1 MSDSRTL
8 RLYVDPAWRR
18 AGALHSPILFPF
30 WGNPTTE
37 ASLFAKEMF
46 DSYPMNTRW
55 YTVTEKIHE
64 ADMLF
69 PPYRHSWLLEHDEA
83 LLGACA
89 QKAKE
94 TGLPLLIDGIGDVE
108 FPVNIRNAYVLRI
121 GGYRFL
127 PEKNRIQIPAAADD
141 LLERCADGRLQVRAK
156 REGEKPIVS
165 FAGWAQLTTMQ
176 TLRTV
181 AKELPA
187 RLRGIIDSR
196 YRAMRKGVLWRRRAL
211 GILERSDQVLLRAIK
226 RPTFS
231 GSSKTASA
239 GMRRLRQELAD
250 LVLASDYGL
259 DVRGDAN
266 ESTRLYEVLSLGRI
280 PVILDTQRNLPFRD
294 VVHYE
299 DFSLIVDFRDIKR
312 LPERIADFHRSLSS
326 EKFMEMQR
334 AGRAAFVEHF
344 RTDAHMRHIIRQLKA
359 LGAIA
364 Q

>member
-1 MSDSRTL
+1 MNDSRIL

-18 AGALHSPILFPF
+18 AGVLHSPLLFPF

-37 ASLFAKEMF
+37 TSLFAKEMF

-64 ADMLF
+64 ADMIF
-69 PPYRHSWLLEHDEA
+69 PPYRHDWLLGHDTA
-83 LLGACA
+83 LLGGCVQQAREA
-89 QKAKE
+89 
-94 TGLPLLIDGIGDVE
+94 GLPLFIDGVGDVE
-108 FPVNIRNAYVLRI
+108 FPVNIPNAYVLRI

-127 PEKNRIQIPAAADD
+127 PEKNRIQVPAAADD
-141 LLERCADGRLQVRAK
+141 LLERCADGRVQIRTK
-156 REGEKPIVS
+156 REGEKPVIG
-165 FAGWAQLTTMQ
+165 FAGWAQLTAVQ

-181 AKELPA
+181 AKELPS
-187 RLRGIIDSR
+187 RLRGVVDSR
-196 YRAMRKGVLWRRRAL
+196 YRAMRKGVLWRQRAL
-211 GILERSDQVLLRAIK
+211 RILGRSDKVELHVIK

-231 GSSKTASA
+231 GSKKTASA
-239 GMRRLRQELAD
+239 DMRELRQELVD

-280 PVILDTQRNLPFRD
+280 PVILDTERNLPFRD
-294 VVHYE
+294 IIRYE

-312 LPERIADFHRSLSS
+312 LPERIADFHRSLSN

-334 AGRAAFVEHF
+334 AARAAFVEHF
-344 RTDAHMRHIIRQLKA
+344 RTDAHMKHIVRQLIE
-359 LGAIA
+359 LGALTK
-364 Q
+364 